1 MIERSLRTPLLFGS
15 ALLLA
20 AALGGLVVLGLQA
33 MLPGLSGN
41 KAQVER
47 IVHAYLLENP
57 AILRDMMERLQQQE
71 NAEAQKAQDGAQA
84 AVPAA
89 LPALTAPFASAWAG
103 NPNGDVTVTVFMDY
117 ACGYCRASLPG
128 LAELTAK
135 DPGVR
140 IVYREYPVLGEASVT
155 AARFALAAAQQGKF
169 RAFHD
174 ALFASGGPS
183 TATIGAALAKAG
195 LDPAA
200 TQKLANSDA
209 IAKEIDANHQLG
221 AKLAMNGTPA
231 WVVGKQILYGA
242 RDYQAL
248 ADAVAAARKAK

>member
-1 MIERSLRTPLLFGS
+1 MERSKLFLGS

-20 AALGGLVVLGLQA
+20 AVLGGLVVLGLQA
-33 MLPGLSGN
+33 LLPGIGGN

-57 AILRDMMERLQQQE
+57 SILRDMMEKLQQQE
-71 NAEAQKAQDGAQA
+71 NAEAAKAQDNAQA
-84 AVPAA
+84 SVPAA
-89 LPALTAPFASAWAG
+89 LPALTTPFASAWAG
-103 NPNGDVTVTVFMDY
+103 NPNGDVTVSVFMDY
-117 ACGYCRASLPG
+117 ACGYCRASLPA
-128 LAELTAK
+128 LTELLAK
-135 DPGVR
+135 DPNVR
-140 IVYREYPVLGEASVT
+140 VVYREYPVLGEASVV

-169 RAFHD
+169 RPFHD
-174 ALFASGGPS
+174 ALFASDGPS
-183 TATIGAALAKAG
+183 NASISDALAKAG

-200 TQKLANSDA
+200 TQKLANTDA
-209 IAKEIDANHQLG
+209 IAKEIDANHRLG

-248 ADAVAAARKAK
+248 ADAVAVARKKK

>member
-1 MIERSLRTPLLFGS
+1 MKQSKLFLGS

-20 AALGGLVVLGLQA
+20 AVLGGLVVLGLQA
-33 MLPGLSGN
+33 LLPGIGGN

-47 IVHAYLLENP
+47 IVHGYLLENP
-57 AILRDMMERLQQQE
+57 SILRDMMEKLQQQE
-71 NAEAQKAQDGAQA
+71 NAETQKAQDGAQA

-89 LPALTAPFASAWAG
+89 LPALTTPFASAWAG

-128 LAELTAK
+128 LAELIAK

-140 IVYREYPVLGEASVT
+140 IVYREYPVLGEASVV

-183 TATIGAALAKAG
+183 NATISDALAKAG
-195 LDPAA
+195 LDPTA

-209 IAKEIDANHQLG
+209 IAREIDANHRLG
-221 AKLAMNGTPA
+221 MKLAMNGTPA

-248 ADAVAAARKAK
+248 VDAVAIARKTK

>member
-1 MIERSLRTPLLFGS
+1 MTRSKLLLGG
-15 ALLLA
+15 ALLVA
-20 AALGGLVVLGLQA
+20 AVLGGLVVLALQA
-33 MLPGLSGN
+33 LVPGIGGE

-71 NAEAQKAQDGAQA
+71 NAEAERAQNSAQA

-89 LPALTAPFASAWAG
+89 LPALTTPFGSAWAG

-128 LAELTAK
+128 LNALIAK
-135 DPGVR
+135 DPNVR
-140 IVYREYPVLGEASVT
+140 VVYREYPVLGEASVV

-183 TATIGAALAKAG
+183 NESIAAALAKAG

-200 TQKLANSDA
+200 TEKLANSDA
-209 IAKEIDANHQLG
+209 ITKEIAANHRLG

-248 ADAVAAARKAK
+248 ADAVAIARKTK

>member
-1 MIERSLRTPLLFGS
+1 MNRSKLFLGGT
-15 ALLLA
+15 LLLA
-20 AALGGLVVLGLQA
+20 AILGGLVVLAAQA
-33 MLPGLSGN
+33 LLPGIGGN

-47 IVHAYLLENP
+47 IVQAYLLENP
-57 AILRDMMERLQQQE
+57 SILRDMMERLQQQDNE
-71 NAEAQKAQDGAQA
+71 QAQKAQDGAQA

-89 LPALTAPFASAWAG
+89 LPALTTPFASAWAG
-103 NPNGDVTVTVFMDY
+103 NPDGDVTVTVFMDY

-128 LAELTAK
+128 LAELVAK
-135 DPGVR
+135 DPNVR
-140 IVYREYPVLGEASVT
+140 IVYREYPVLGEASVI

-174 ALFASGGPS
+174 ALFASGSPS
-183 TATIGAALAKAG
+183 NATIGDALAKAG

-200 TQKLANSDA
+200 TQKLANSDTV
-209 IAKEIDANHQLG
+209 AKEINANHQLG

-248 ADAVAAARKAK
+248 ADAVAIARKAN

>member
-1 MIERSLRTPLLFGS
+1 MTRSKLFLGG
-15 ALLLA
+15 ALLVA
-20 AALGGLVVLGLQA
+20 AVLGGLIVLALQA
-33 MLPGLSGN
+33 LVPGIGGN

-71 NAEAQKAQDGAQA
+71 NADAQKAQDGAQA

-89 LPALTAPFASAWAG
+89 LPALTTPFASAWAG
-103 NPNGDVTVTVFMDY
+103 NPNGDVTVSVFMDY

-128 LAELTAK
+128 LAELIAK
-135 DPGVR
+135 DPNVR
-140 IVYREYPVLGEASVT
+140 VVYREYPVLGEASVT
-155 AARFALAAAQQGKF
+155 AARFALAAAQAGKF

-174 ALFASGGPS
+174 ALFASDGPS
-183 TATIGAALAKAG
+183 NAAISSALAKAG

-200 TQKLANSDA
+200 TQKIANSDA
-209 IAKEIDANHQLG
+209 VAKELTANHQLG

-248 ADAVAAARKAK
+248 ADAVAIARKTK

>member
-1 MIERSLRTPLLFGS
+1 MERSKLFFGS

-20 AALGGLVVLGLQA
+20 SVLGGLVVLGLQA
-33 MLPGLSGN
+33 LLPGIGGN

-47 IVHAYLLENP
+47 IVHAYLLQNP

-71 NAEAQKAQDGAQA
+71 SAQAQKAQEGAQA

-89 LPALTAPFASAWAG
+89 LAALTTPFGSAWAG
-103 NPNGDVTVTVFMDY
+103 NPNGDVTVSVFMDY

-128 LAELTAK
+128 LAELIAK
-135 DPGVR
+135 DPNVR
-140 IVYREYPVLGEASVT
+140 VVYREYPVLGDASVT

-169 RAFHD
+169 REFHD
-174 ALFASGGPS
+174 ALFASDGPS
-183 TATIGAALAKAG
+183 SASIGAALARAG

-209 IAKEIDANHQLG
+209 IATEITRNHQLG

-248 ADAVAAARKAK
+248 ADAVAIARKTK

>member
-1 MIERSLRTPLLFGS
+1 MNQSKLFFGS

-20 AALGGLVVLGLQA
+20 AVLGGVIVLGLQA
-33 MLPGLSGN
+33 LLPGIGGN

-47 IVHAYLLENP
+47 IVHGYLLENP
-57 AILRDMMERLQQQE
+57 SILRDMMEKLQQQE
-71 NAEAQKAQDGAQA
+71 NAEAAKARDGAQA

-89 LPALTAPFASAWAG
+89 LPALTTPFASAWAG

-128 LAELTAK
+128 LAELVAK
-135 DPGVR
+135 DPNVR
-140 IVYREYPVLGEASVT
+140 VVYREYPVLGEASVV

-174 ALFASGGPS
+174 ALFASDGPS
-183 TATIGAALAKAG
+183 NASIGDALTKAG

-209 IAKEIDANHQLG
+209 IAKEIDANHRLG

-248 ADAVAAARKAK
+248 ADAVAIARKTK

>member
-1 MIERSLRTPLLFGS
+1 MTRSKLFLGG
-15 ALLLA
+15 ALLIA
-20 AALGGLVVLGLQA
+20 AVLGGLIVLALQA
-33 MLPGLSGN
+33 LVPGIGGN

-71 NAEAQKAQDGAQA
+71 SEQAQKAQEGAQA

-89 LPALTAPFASAWAG
+89 LPALTTPFASAWAG
-103 NPNGDVTVTVFMDY
+103 NPKGDVTVSVFMDY

-128 LAELTAK
+128 LAELIAK
-135 DPGVR
+135 DPNVR
-140 IVYREYPVLGEASVT
+140 IVYREYPVLGDASVT

-169 RAFHD
+169 RPFHD
-174 ALFASGGPS
+174 ALFASDGPS
-183 TATIGAALAKAG
+183 NASIGAALAKAG
-195 LDPAA
+195 LAPAT

-209 IAKEIDANHQLG
+209 ITKEIEANHRLG

>member
-1 MIERSLRTPLLFGS
+1 MNRLRLFFAS

-20 AALGGLVVLGLQA
+20 AVLGGLAVLALQA
-33 MLPGLSGN
+33 LVPGLGSN

-47 IVHAYLLENP
+47 IVHGYLLENP
-57 AILRDMMERLQQQE
+57 SILREMMERLQQQE

-89 LPALTAPFASAWAG
+89 LPALTTPFASAWAG
-103 NPNGDVTVTVFMDY
+103 NLNGDVTVTVFMDY

-128 LAELTAK
+128 LAELIAK
-135 DPGVR
+135 DPNVR
-140 IVYREYPVLGEASVT
+140 VVYREYPVLGEASVV
-155 AARFALAAAQQGKF
+155 AARVALAAAQQGKF

-183 TATIGAALAKAG
+183 NATITAALAKAG
-195 LDPAA
+195 LEPAA

-248 ADAVAAARKAK
+248 ADAVAIARKTK

>member
-1 MIERSLRTPLLFGS
+1 MIERFTRSPLLLGGAF
-15 ALLLA
+15 LLA
-20 AALGGLVVLGLQA
+20 ALLGGLVVLGAQA
-33 MLPGLSGN
+33 LLPGMGGD
-41 KAQVER
+41 KARVEG
-47 IVHAYLLENP
+47 IVHAYLLDHP
-57 AILRDMMERLQQQE
+57 AILRDMMERLQAQE
-71 NAEAQKAQDGAQA
+71 NAQAEKAQDAASA

-89 LPALTAPFASAWAG
+89 LPALTTPFASAWAG

-128 LAELTAK
+128 LAELIAK

-140 IVYREYPVLGEASVT
+140 VVYREYPVLGDASVT
-155 AARFALAAAQQGKF
+155 AARFALAAAEQGKF
-169 RAFHD
+169 RPFHD
-174 ALFASGGPS
+174 ALFAAGGPS
-183 TATIGAALAKAG
+183 DAAIADALAKAG
-195 LDPAA
+195 LDRAA

-209 IAKEIDANHQLG
+209 IAKEIDANHRLG

-248 ADAVAAARKAK
+248 ADAVAAARKGK

>member
-1 MIERSLRTPLLFGS
+1 MVRLKLLFGG
-15 ALLLA
+15 ALLA
-20 AALGGLVVLGLQA
+20 AAILGGLVVLGLQA
-33 MLPGLSGN
+33 LLPGIGGD

-47 IVHAYLLENP
+47 IVHSYLLENP
-57 AILRDMMERLQQQE
+57 AILREMMEKLQQQE
-71 NAEAQKAQDGAQA
+71 NAEAQKAQDSAQA

-89 LPALTAPFASAWAG
+89 LPALTTPFASAWAG

-128 LAELTAK
+128 LAELIAK
-135 DPGVR
+135 DPNVR
-140 IVYREYPVLGEASVT
+140 VVYREYPVLGEASVT
-155 AARFALAAAQQGKF
+155 AARFALAAAQAGKF

-183 TATIGAALAKAG
+183 NATISDAIAKAG

-209 IAKEIDANHQLG
+209 IAKEIDANHRLG
-221 AKLAMNGTPA
+221 ARLAMNGTPA

-248 ADAVAAARKAK
+248 ADAVAIARKTK

>member
-1 MIERSLRTPLLFGS
+1 MTRSKLFLGG
-15 ALLLA
+15 ALLVA
-20 AALGGLVVLGLQA
+20 AVLGGLIVLALQA
-33 MLPGLSGN
+33 LVPGIGGN

-71 NAEAQKAQDGAQA
+71 NEQAQKAQDGAQA

-89 LPALTAPFASAWAG
+89 LPALTTPFASAWAG
-103 NPNGDVTVTVFMDY
+103 NPKGDVTVSVFMDY

-128 LAELTAK
+128 LAELIAK
-135 DPGVR
+135 DPNVR
-140 IVYREYPVLGEASVT
+140 IVYREYPVLGDASVT

-169 RAFHD
+169 RPFHD
-174 ALFASGGPS
+174 ALFASDGPS
-183 TATIGAALAKAG
+183 SASIGAALAKAG
-195 LDPAA
+195 LDPAT

-209 IAKEIDANHQLG
+209 IGKEIEANHRLG
-221 AKLAMNGTPA
+221 ARLAMNGTPA
-231 WVVGKQILYGA
+231 WVVGKQVLYGA